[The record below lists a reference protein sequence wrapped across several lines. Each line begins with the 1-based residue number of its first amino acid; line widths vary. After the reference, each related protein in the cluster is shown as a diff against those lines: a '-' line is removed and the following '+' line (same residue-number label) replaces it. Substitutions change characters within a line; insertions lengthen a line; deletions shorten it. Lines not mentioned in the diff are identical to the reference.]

1 MTGGNVDPKELIQVN
16 TDTWNGRD
24 QEAFFAT
31 YTEDCEL
38 TAPGFDGKGR
48 QGLREFWSLWM
59 SGFPDNQVRVRLLIA
74 EGDHVVEESV
84 FEGTNS
90 GPLRD
95 PDGTETAA
103 TGRSVSTPFAGIH
116 TVHSGKIARSR
127 IYFDEADVLS
137 QLGLMPS

>member
-48 QGLREFWSLWM
+48 QGLQEFWSLWM

-95 PDGTETAA
+95 SDGTETAA

-116 TVHSGKIARSR
+116 TVRNGKIARSR